1 MNNSLSILV
10 VEDNYEFRQLL
21 TEALHLFNHEVKQ
34 ADSAEA
40 ALDVLKNERFDL
52 IFSDVNMGEM
62 NGVEMAQKIREF
74 DTDVPIIILTGNSD
88 RALITK
94 SLENGV
100 SDYILKPLQIK
111 DLPIII
117 NRNIKS

>member
-1 MNNSLSILV
+1 MNNPLSILV

-34 ADSAEA
+34 AESAEV
-40 ALDVLKNERFDL
+40 ALAILKDENFDM
-52 IFSDVNMGEM
+52 IFSDVNMGDM

-74 DTDVPIIILTGNSD
+74 DSEVPIIILTGNSD
-88 RALITK
+88 RSLITQ

-100 SDYILKPLQIK
+100 NDYILKPLQIK

-117 NRNIKS
+117 DRNIKA